1 MKFWLVFLSC
11 LQILPALE
19 AQTPPTKTTANS
31 TVQGK
36 IVQQAGGAP
45 IRKANIR
52 FFSIGNHAE
61 AEEVEYATVT
71 DAEGRF
77 KFDDVKPGTYRV
89 AYDRAGFVDAEKRH
103 HGDGMLLSLEPGRRE
118 VPDLLFHMVPTA
130 AIVGKVLDS
139 DGDPVANIEVVAIPY
154 PQNVRD
160 IAGSS
165 GTYTNELGEFRV
177 GGLLPKRYLLMAQP
191 VRLLARAIQSAKK
204 VEKDAPIYGTTYY
217 PSAIE
222 ENQAIPLA
230 LRAGEEVQANIA
242 LVLVHSFRVRGEV
255 TNLPAGT
262 SEASLILRPLDD
274 NFMAAIELWSADKD
288 GHFEIRQVL
297 PGSYRVLLVLSGG
310 GTSRTV
316 RGDPII
322 QVTNGDIDG
331 LRIVPLANGDIR
343 GQFRMDNGKRIDWSQ
358 VRVGLYS
365 GQRRPQGSMTE
376 SGDGFESIYW
386 DDLSPRAEV
395 KSSGSFEVKEVPADT
410 YRLQVKASSDALRD
424 YFVKAVNLD
433 GRDVS
438 DSGFT
443 GTGAGQVLDIVVSPN
458 GATIEGVVLDD
469 NDHRASYI
477 KVVAIPDPK
486 RRERQDLYREAMTDL
501 RGHFHLRG
509 LNPGEYRI
517 MALDEDIDVEITDPA
532 FVSSHES
539 MGDTIKVEEG
549 ERKSIVLKLAP
560 PVE

>member
-1 MKFWLVFLSC
+1 MKSLFVFLSC
-11 LQILPALE
+11 LALICSID
-19 AQTPPTKTTANS
+19 AQAPQ
-31 TVQGK
+31 VQPHVDCTIQGQ

-52 FFSIGNHAE
+52 FFSIGVHGE
-61 AEEVEYATVT
+61 AEDVEYSAVT
-71 DAEGRF
+71 DVEGRF
-77 KFDDVKPGTYRV
+77 KIDEVKPGTYRV
-89 AYDRAGFVDAEKRH
+89 AYDHAGFVDAEKRH
-103 HGDGMLLSLEPGRRE
+103 HGDGMLLSLEPGRE

-139 DGDPVANIEVVAIPY
+139 DGDPVAEVGVSAIPY
-154 PQNVRD
+154 PRNVHGTEG
-160 IAGSS
+160 AGAV
-165 GTYTNELGEFRV
+165 TNELGEFRI
-177 GGLLPKRYLLMAQP
+177 GGLPPKRYLLVAQP
-191 VRLLARAIQSAKK
+191 VFELARAIQSAKK
-204 VEKDAPIYGTTYY
+204 VEKGAPIYGATYY

-230 LRAGEEVQANIA
+230 LRAGDEMHANIA

-274 NFMAAIELWSADKD
+274 NFIAAIEPWLADKD

-297 PGSYRVLLVLSGG
+297 PGSYRVLLILSGG
-310 GTSRTV
+310 GTTRTV

-343 GQFRMDNGKRIDWSQ
+343 GQFRVDNGKRVDWSQ
-358 VRVGLYS
+358 VSVGLDS
-365 GQRRPQGSMTE
+365 GQRQPQGSMTD
-376 SGDGFESIYW
+376 SGDSFESIYW
-386 DDLSPRAEV
+386 DELSPHAEV
-395 KSSGSFEVKEVPADT
+395 KSNGSFEVKEVPADT
-410 YRLQVKASSDALRD
+410 YRLQVASSDALRD

-438 DSGFT
+438 GSGFT
-443 GTGAGQVLDIVVSPN
+443 GTGTGQVLDIVVSPN

-469 NDHRASYI
+469 NDRPASYI

-486 RRERQDLYREAMTDL
+486 RRERHDLYQEATTDL
-501 RGHFHLRG
+501 RGHFSLRG

-517 MALDEDIDVEITDPA
+517 MALDEDIDVITDPA

-560 PVE
+560 PVD